1 MDDGKEKMPSS
12 SIILN
17 IVAAGCLMML
27 VVMLHNAFFRP
38 SKKRREDKR
47 KEDKAL
53 SMEFYLYKIARLTG
67 KSEYDV
73 FCKSAEEWPVS
84 QSRIDQDFKR
94 YLIDQDVPHY
104 VNDFVRKNKKHID
117 ELHIPP
123 FYD

>member
-1 MDDGKEKMPSS
+1 MDDGKEKMPISG
-12 SIILN
+12 IILN
-17 IVAAGCLMML
+17 IVAAGCLVML
-27 VVMLHNAFFRP
+27 VVMLYNAFFRP
-38 SKKRREDKR
+38 SIKR
-47 KEDKAL
+47 KEDKAP

-84 QSRIDQDFKR
+84 QSRIDYDFKR

-123 FYD
+123 F

>member
-1 MDDGKEKMPSS
+1 MATLIMHLIGT
-12 SIILN
+12 ICRLRIF
-17 IVAAGCLMML
+17 AAKFY
-27 VVMLHNAFFRP
+27 NAFFRRSEAP
-38 SKKRREDKR
+38 
-47 KEDKAL
+47 KEDKPL

-84 QSRIDQDFKR
+84 QARIEQDFKR

-104 VNDFVRKNKKHID
+104 VNDFVRKNKIHID

-123 FYD
+123 F